1 MLNRPFD
8 LSVNQ
13 RTKNFNKVI
22 RVDSDKSI
30 SIRSFLIGSICQ
42 KISTVKNVLES
53 DDVISAI
60 TCLKKLGVKI
70 KKIKQK
76 NYIIFGKGLGSLA
89 GGKNTQ
95 LNFGNSGTLARL
107 LIGIL
112 STTPNIN
119 LKIKGDS
126 SLNKRSMKKLIDLMS
141 AFGASFTPKTKINFP
156 LKIVSS
162 KMPIG
167 INYKAGVSAQL
178 KSAVIFAG
186 LNSYGETKITENE
199 KSRDHTENMLLGN
212 TKVIQIKKGEE
223 KVIKIDGK
231 NQLNPI
237 NINVP
242 GDPSSAAFFV
252 ALTLLN
258 KNSSLVIKD
267 VGLNKT
273 RIGFY
278 EILKKQKAKIKYKN
292 FRKVNNEYRGDIIVK
307 SCSIRPILADKS
319 FYVNST
325 DEYPI
330 LFVMASLIKGTSV
343 FKGIGDLANKESNR
357 IVEMQ
362 KILRQVGIKSKY
374 YKNTLKIFGKG
385 MIDAKNKKIHVPNLG
400 DHRICMSSFVL
411 AVLTGA
417 NLHIKNFE
425 TVNTSS
431 PSFLKIVKSLGVKFE
446 IKKAS

>member
-1 MLNRPFD
+1 MRLKKFNVFLNSKIAPFKK
-8 LSVNQ
+8 
-13 RTKNFNKVI
+13 TIK
-22 RVDSDKSI
+22 VDSDKSL
-30 SIRSFLIGSICQ
+30 SIRSILISSISQ
-42 KISTVKNVLES
+42 NISKVNNILES
-53 DDVISAI
+53 EDVKSAI
-60 TCLKKLGVKI
+60 QACRKLGVKI
-70 KKIKQK
+70 NKI
-76 NYIIFGKGLGSLA
+76 NSRTYEIYGKGLGSFYA
-89 GGKNTQ
+89 KKNEN

-112 STTPNIN
+112 TSTPNIEIN
-119 LKIKGDS
+119 IKGDH
-126 SLNKRSMKKLIDLMS
+126 SLNKRNMKELINLMS
-141 AFGASFTPKTKINFP
+141 KFGASFFPKNKYTFP
-156 LKIVSS
+156 LKMISS

-167 INYKAGVSAQL
+167 ISYKAGVSAQL

-186 LNSYGETKITENE
+186 LNSYANTTIDKKVN
-199 KSRDHTENMLLGN
+199 SRDHTENLLIN
-212 TKVIQIKKGEE
+212 NKDAIVIKKKTNKII
-223 KVIKIDGK
+223 KVKGK
-231 NQLNPI
+231 VELKPLNI
-237 NINVP
+237 SVN
-242 GDPSSAAFFV
+242 GDPSSAAFFT

-258 KNSSLVIKD
+258 KKSSLRIKD
-267 VGLNKT
+267 VGLNPS

-278 EILKKQKAKIKYKN
+278 KILKKQKAKIKYKN

-307 SCSIRPILADKS
+307 SCSIKPILAGKS

-417 NLHIKNFE
+417 NLNIKNFE